1 MVNLFTIVIWVPFV
15 EELFFRGFL
24 LTYWIPKYG
33 RARSILL
40 VSLVFMFAHSHPGLY
55 FPVFMSSV
63 LISYLFIKTKSLW
76 PAFLSHATL
85 NLLVVIV
92 AASA

>member
-1 MVNLFTIVIWVPFV
+1 
-15 EELFFRGFL
+15 
-24 LTYWIPKYG
+24 
-33 RARSILL
+33 
-40 VSLVFMFAHSHPGLY
+40 
-55 FPVFMSSV
+55 

-76 PAFLSHATL
+76 PAFLSHAAL